1 MRGEQALRA
10 RCSPSAAPD
19 FTWITVDANALRLA
33 TASANFN
40 QRRELLEGCNGRRSV
55 PPAKGDDV
63 GEAVNR
69 STVA

>member
-1 MRGEQALRA
+1 MFPLRGADVTR
-10 RCSPSAAPD
+10 
-19 FTWITVDANALRLA
+19 IVVDANALRYV

-40 QRRELLEGCNGRRSV
+40 QHCDLPDAYDGRRSV
-55 PPAKGDDV
+55 PPAMVDGD